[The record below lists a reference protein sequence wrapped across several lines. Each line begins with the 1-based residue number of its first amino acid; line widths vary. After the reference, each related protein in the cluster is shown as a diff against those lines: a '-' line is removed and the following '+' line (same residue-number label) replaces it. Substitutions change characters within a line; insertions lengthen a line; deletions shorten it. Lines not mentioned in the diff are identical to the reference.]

1 MQAMAFRASRV
12 AWRCRRRPSYGGI
25 ATHASALPGLKLVFG
40 IRVRR
45 RRPNSY
51 DGIATSYRSRAPP
64 SASSRRTVGDALI
77 RMVGLQP
84 FWKLEAFVDAA
95 AVVGDALIRR
105 WDCDDPCSSR

>member
-77 RMVGLQP
+77 RMVGLQLGDIQHANAHECP
-84 FWKLEAFVDAA
+84 AD
-95 AVVGDALIRR
+95 VGDALIRMVG
-105 WDCDDPCSSR
+105 